1 MTGDQGKKPGNPAGK
16 AGAKPQGKAGA
27 RASGKAKRRRSKV
40 RVGARRPAEV
50 LADLIAAPG
59 LVPGLLIV
67 AALIAWVSSVAN
79 WSREQPRIAV
89 GQVMTETAT
98 VRVRFTTVDEQETE
112 RLREEARSRTPR
124 VFTADEGVIEA
135 VRSELENLP
144 LTVAGA
150 ASLDEVDNGVR
161 ETFGLN
167 EGELA
172 SLRMLTQNED
182 GQGGWRQSISTLDDI
197 LRRRPMLDRSTYQQ
211 ATQSGLSPQIRLD
224 GARGPVFVSRND
236 AINLGDTDQ
245 LASVVATLVRVAGF
259 EGERARVVEHRLST
273 GARPTFDFDP
283 TATAQAETEAAE
295 QISPVVRTIPV
306 GQQIFTRG
314 DVLDQ
319 AQYELFA
326 RELAEFAGNAP
337 AWRVWSRRAAVG
349 GAVGAIALVLAG
361 YCVVFNR
368 RIAERSGRAAWLAGM
383 IALGVTIAAL
393 VAAGDPRFWQ
403 LGLLTPCVLVAALTA
418 IAYDQRTA
426 VAMGAG
432 TAVMACLAQD
442 QPVSSYI
449 LALTGI
455 AVAVALLGEIRDRG
469 SLVRASLVTGGVLAV
484 GAVFVGLVDRPL
496 TELNLSAAL
505 QQTGIDAGL
514 SGFAGLLAGGL
525 LLFLLPV
532 IERTFDITT
541 GMTLIELR
549 DPKQPLLREMQ
560 QRAPGTYN
568 HSLNVASIAETAAES
583 VGADALLTYVGC
595 LYHDIGKINKPEY
608 FIENQTGLNRHDK
621 LSPAMSL
628 LVIVGHVKDGME
640 MAREHGL
647 PRSLWHFIEAHH
659 GTTLV
664 EFFYRRARDQAGGKG
679 KNGEHAE
686 GSPADAAEPIADEDR
701 LPEEADYRYPGP
713 KPRTKE
719 VAISMLADA
728 VESTTRTLSEPTAT
742 RIDALVR
749 DMADR
754 RLRDGQFDE
763 CDLTLRELH
772 IICASI
778 SRTVASI
785 YHGRIK
791 YPGGDSK
798 PKGDKGDKG
807 GETKPPEPAGDD
819 SGQAHGKSA

>member
-1 MTGDQGKKPGNPAGK
+1 MSKDAPKKPV
-16 AGAKPQGKAGA
+16 AKTPP
-27 RASGKAKRRRSKV
+27 KAKRRRSTV
-40 RVGARRPAEV
+40 RVGARRPTEV
-50 LADLIAAPG
+50 LADLLAAPG
-59 LVPGLLIV
+59 LVPGLLV
-67 AALIAWVSSVAN
+67 LLAFVVSVSAVSN
-79 WSREQPRIAV
+79 WARERPRIAV

-98 VRVRFTTVDEQETE
+98 VRVGFSTVDEQETE

-124 VFTADEGVIEA
+124 VFTADEGVIESI
-135 VRSELENLP
+135 RSSLENLP

-150 ASLDEVDNGVR
+150 ETLGQVEDGIR

-167 EGELA
+167 AEELA
-172 SLRMLTQNED
+172 ALRALAQNEA
-182 GQGGWRQSISTLDDI
+182 GVAGWRQSIATLDDV
-197 LRRRPMLDRSTYQQ
+197 LRRRPMLDRTTYQQ

-224 GARGPVFVSRND
+224 SARGPNFVSRND
-236 AINLGDTDQ
+236 AINLGDEDL
-245 LASVVATLVRVAGF
+245 LASVAERLVRVSGFDGPLAGV
-259 EGERARVVEHRLST
+259 AEHRLT
-273 GARPTFDFDP
+273 RNARPTFSPDP
-283 TATAQAETEAAE
+283 TATAQAETAAAD
-295 QISPVVRTIPV
+295 QISPVVRSIPV
-306 GQQIFTRG
+306 GQQIFDRG
-314 DVLDQ
+314 DVLEQ
-319 AQYELFA
+319 QQYELYE
-326 RELAEFAGNAP
+326 RELREFAGNAP
-337 AWRVWSRRAAVG
+337 AWRVWSRRASVT
-349 GAVGAIALVLAG
+349 GAIAAVTLVLAG
-361 YCVVFNR
+361 YCVLFNR
-368 RIAERSGRAAWLAGM
+368 RIAARSGRAAWLAGM
-383 IALGVTIAAL
+383 MAVSITISAV
-393 VAAGDPRFWQ
+393 VAAADPWFWQ
-403 LGLLTPCVLVAALTA
+403 IGLLTPCVLVAALTA

-432 TAVMACLAQD
+432 TAVFACLAQD
-442 QPVSSYI
+442 QPINAYV

-455 AVAVALLGEIRDRG
+455 ASAVALLGEIRDRG
-469 SLVRASLVTGGVLAV
+469 SLVRASLVTGGVLAI
-484 GAVFVGLVDRPL
+484 GAVFLALVDRPL

-505 QQTGIDAGL
+505 RQTAMDAGL

-608 FIENQTGLNRHDK
+608 FVENQTGLNRHDK

-640 MAREHGL
+640 MAREHAL
-647 PRSLWHFIEAHH
+647 PRALWHFIEAHH

-664 EFFYRRARDQAGGKG
+664 EYFYRRARDQASKEGGKANG
-679 KNGEHAE
+679 NGE
-686 GSPADAAEPIADEDR
+686 GTPDVEPIADEDR

-713 KPRTKE
+713 RPRSKE
-719 VAISMLADA
+719 VAITMLADA

-742 RIDALVR
+742 RIDALVHEI
-749 DMADR
+749 ADR

-778 SRTVASI
+778 SRSVASI

-791 YPGGDSK
+791 YPGGESK
-798 PKGDKGDKG
+798 PKG
-807 GETKPPEPAGDD
+807 TAEPKEDEAGAT
-819 SGQAHGKSA
+819 QGKSA